1 MSTIFRKNFGA
12 RYLIFKYHRLIKC
25 RLWNEGLSIR
35 YLVHGKSMVRVFVKN
50 LELFWKL
57 FQKNFKTRYSLF

>member
-12 RYLIFKYHRLIKC
+12 RYLIFKNHQLIKC

-35 YLVHGKSMVRVFVKN
+35 YLVHGKSMVRVFGLKTLKHDKVCFNSTYN
-50 LELFWKL
+50 LI
-57 FQKNFKTRYSLF
+57 Y